1 MADAIVTGPL
11 SFTGKYLTKLLI
23 ESGKSVAGFTNDVSR
38 ANPFPGRLDLV
49 RYSFDNVD
57 SMATAMRGARTFYN
71 TYWIR
76 YPRGEMTYE
85 RAVQNSIALFSAAK
99 LAGVQRIVHTSIA
112 NPSADSPFGYYRG
125 KAGVELALVA
135 SGIPHSILRP
145 TVFFGK
151 EDILINNIAWLA
163 RHSPLFL
170 VAGNG
175 NYRIQPIAVE
185 DYAAL
190 MNEHGERD
198 EASITCD
205 AVGPETYPF
214 VDLVELIKKEI
225 GSRARIVRVPQRIF
239 YLASLLMAP
248 LVRDT
253 VVTWDEVRGLMANL
267 LISNE
272 SPMGRTSLKTWLS
285 DNAGTVGVE
294 YHSERSRHYGE
305 GRVSA

>member
-1 MADAIVTGPL
+1 MADAVVTGPL

-23 ESGKSVAGFTNDVSR
+23 VSGKTVAGFTNDSSR
-38 ANPFPGRLDLV
+38 ANPFTGQLDLV
-49 RYSFDNVD
+49 RFTFDDVD
-57 SMATAMRGARTFYN
+57 AMASAMRGAQTFYN

-85 RAVQNSIALFSAAK
+85 RAVENSVALFTAAK

-112 NPSADSPFGYYRG
+112 NPSFDSPFGYYRG
-125 KAGVELALVA
+125 KARVELALKDV
-135 SGIPHSILRP
+135 GVPHSILRP

-170 VAGNG
+170 IAGDG
-175 NYRIQPIAVE
+175 NYKIQPIAVE

-198 EASITCD
+198 DTSIVTD
-205 AVGPETYPF
+205 AVGPETYSF
-214 VDLVELIKKEI
+214 LELVELIRKKV
-225 GSRARIVRVPQRIF
+225 GSRARIVRVAPRIF
-239 YLASLLMAP
+239 YVASLLMSP

-253 VVTWDEVRGLMANL
+253 IVTWDEVRGLMANL
-267 LISNE
+267 LVSNE
-272 SPMGRTSLKTWLS
+272 PPVGRTSLRAWLS
-285 DNAGTVGVE
+285 HNAGMVGVE
-294 YHSERSRHYGE
+294 YHSEVSRHYGK
-305 GRVSA
+305 RSS

>member
-1 MADAIVTGPL
+1 MADTVVTGPL

-23 ESGKSVAGFTNDVSR
+23 ESGKTVVGFTNDISR
-38 ANPFPGRLDLV
+38 ENPSPGQLDLF

-57 SMATAMRGARTFYN
+57 VMATAMSGARTFYN

-76 YPRGEMTYE
+76 YPQGEMTYE
-85 RAVQNSIALFSAAK
+85 RAVENSIALFEAAK
-99 LAGVQRIVHTSIA
+99 RAGIQRIVHTSIA

-125 KAGVELALVA
+125 KAKVELALEDCGV
-135 SGIPHSILRP
+135 PHSVLRP

-170 VAGNG
+170 VAGDG
-175 NYRIQPIAVE
+175 NYRIQPISVE

-190 MNEHGERD
+190 LLEHGERG
-198 EASITCD
+198 EASVVSD
-205 AVGPETYPF
+205 AVGPETYSF
-214 VDLVELIKKEI
+214 VDLVKLIKRAT
-225 GSRARIVRVPQRIF
+225 GSRVRIVRVPPRIF
-239 YLASLLMAP
+239 HVASMLISP
-248 LVRDT
+248 VVRDT

-267 LISNE
+267 LVSSEPPI
-272 SPMGRTSLKTWLS
+272 GRTSLKTWLS

-294 YHSERSRHYGE
+294 YHSERSRHYGD
-305 GRVSA
+305 GKS